1 MNSAQFRVG
10 EPDLTRTS
18 PKVRVLPIATD
29 LSLAP
34 DVSFLGEAEVGR
46 AAEFAASVEN
56 DRAARLAAIPVGA
69 SPANR
74 GVQSL
79 L

>member
-1 MNSAQFRVG
+1 MDSSLISREVC
-10 EPDLTRTS
+10 LW
-18 PKVRVLPIATD
+18 PIAADIAVEPNVGFRGTAD
-29 LSLAP
+29 IVLSGAP
-34 DVSFLGEAEVGR
+34 SK
-46 AAEFAASVEN
+46 SVAN
-56 DRAARLAAIPVGA
+56 DRAARLAAIPAGE

>member
-1 MNSAQFRVG
+1 M
-10 EPDLTRTS
+10 S
-18 PKVRVLPIATD
+18 PFGPKRH
-29 LSLAP
+29 
-34 DVSFLGEAEVGR
+34 
-46 AAEFAASVEN
+46 FAAPNNRVAIGVTTDIDRHPVLNASVVN
-56 DRAARLAAIPVGA
+56 DRAAKLAAIPAGE